1 MLCLSRV
8 SVAKPAIKPAD
19 LLEASRLCFADA
31 KANMLHGKIEMKRE
45 MSSVTRFRE
54 LYFSFLFSY

>member
-19 LLEASRLCFADA
+19 LLEASRMCFTDA
-31 KANMLHGKIEMKRE
+31 KANMLHGKNRILKIMAFTLR
-45 MSSVTRFRE
+45 T
-54 LYFSFLFSY
+54 LQ